1 MTTTKTKKETLR
13 YIGEETRWFMD
24 FLPKTIFNS
33 LDREKRKYYREY
45 RRRQRNIG
53 ESNLKIDKILSEIDE
68 LNKLIKK
75 EKEKQKSWYDKL
87 KMYYDP
93 ISYLDRDFRFSCSI
107 EYRKRTSRKKGDKPY
122 VYLYSHLNTTSNRV
136 SIYLGNEINVKRQ
149 ISELF
154 GEDTSEDDRETLVEE
169 YLRPILTSYGRYHIH
184 KLGWKGIGKKSLN
197 LELVCKWVNKV
208 GFDEVREW
216 IH

>member
-149 ISELF
+149 IS
-154 GEDTSEDDRETLVEE
+154 
-169 YLRPILTSYGRYHIH
+169 
-184 KLGWKGIGKKSLN
+184 
-197 LELVCKWVNKV
+197 
-208 GFDEVREW
+208 
-216 IH
+216 